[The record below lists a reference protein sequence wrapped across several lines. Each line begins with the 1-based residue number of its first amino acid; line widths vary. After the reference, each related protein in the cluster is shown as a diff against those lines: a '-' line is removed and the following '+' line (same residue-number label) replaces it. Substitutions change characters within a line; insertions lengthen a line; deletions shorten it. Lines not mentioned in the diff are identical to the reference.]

1 MRRALMVSPHFPP
14 DSSAATH
21 RLRLLA
27 PHLLEFG
34 WRPTIVTVD
43 PRYYEGR
50 LEPALLATVPDSVQ
64 VVRVRAWSASWTRR
78 LRFGDLGLRAYSGL
92 WRTCRELVRCE
103 RFHCFFVTIFP
114 SYPALLG
121 PMVKRVGRMPFV
133 LDYQDP
139 WVGSWGSSTGPG
151 CGGKPDLKSR
161 LSRAVAARL
170 EPIAVRAAD
179 AITSVSAG
187 TYEALRE
194 RIPEARSKPCVPLP
208 MGGEPLDFDLIRSRP
223 PGNPV
228 FDSRD
233 GKFHLSYVGTLLPNG
248 IETLRSLLKA
258 LALLKVRE
266 PLMFSTLRV
275 HFVGTSNQSVGRMA
289 ERVLPEARAL
299 GVAEVIEEIPARVDY
314 FDALDVLVRSDAV
327 LLLGSSERHYT
338 ASKLYPAILSR
349 RPLVAMYHNESSVVA
364 ILGRAARPPSVRL
377 ITYDDSNR
385 AESRVEAVYAE
396 LKSMLDAPIYDPADV
411 RQSVLEEYS
420 ARSMAGRLASLFDD
434 LCATQ

>member
-1 MRRALMVSPHFPP
+1 
-14 DSSAATH
+14 
-21 RLRLLA
+21 
-27 PHLLEFG
+27 
-34 WRPTIVTVD
+34 
-43 PRYYEGR
+43 
-50 LEPALLATVPDSVQ
+50 
-64 VVRVRAWSASWTRR
+64 
-78 LRFGDLGLRAYSGL
+78 
-92 WRTCRELVRCE
+92 
-103 RFHCFFVTIFP
+103 
-114 SYPALLG
+114 
-121 PMVKRVGRMPFV
+121 MVKRVGRMPFV

-151 CGGKPDLKSR
+151 SGGKPDLKSR

-187 TYEALRE
+187 TYEALRG

-223 PGNPV
+223 PGNSV
-228 FDSRD
+228 FDSHD

-275 HFVGTSNQSVGRMA
+275 HFVGTSNQSVGRME

-299 GVAEVIEEIPARVDY
+299 GVAEVIDEIPARVDY

-396 LKSMLDAPIYDPADV
+396 LRSMLDAPIYDPADV

-420 ARSMAGRLASLFDD
+420 ARSIAGRLASLFDD